1 MRPNQMNVFEIKVY
15 FSYNIVRIL
24 LESAKNGY
32 YALVA
37 PGALIW
43 VNGAPSSGYFRELH
57 SKCVKKWNPSE
68 TSVYF

>member
-37 PGALIW
+37 PGALIGW
-43 VNGAPSSGYFRELH
+43 MVLH
-57 SKCVKKWNPSE
+57 LVVILENY
-68 TSVYF
+68 TQNV